1 MASMLLA
8 CLVPVAMS
16 AEAQPLPASL
26 GLPPASTSFDV
37 PRQAQ
42 PAPTG
47 GDDPG
52 PPIGDESNTKGDGYG
67 TRGNR
72 TYLMQINARARYLSV
87 PSSVLDPWFFDSDD
101 AGANP
106 FDRPKIRG
114 WAFGGE
120 YVFDL
125 EPGNYVI
132 YAEYIHSM
140 MGEGY
145 WDDVE
150 EPADHDDGDWVRP
163 DGFGAVVFGAT
174 YLHEVDA
181 IPTGPG
187 ASDVGLSFLF
197 GAGLGLVVVTGGL
210 EQWYPGS
217 NPDVVDVGC
226 GTSSPAYDR
235 YTICEPD
242 GYKRI
247 PKVLPMLDLSASTRL
262 NFSDH
267 FHIRIDGGLHNVL
280 SLGTAMGVVF

>member
-1 MASMLLA
+1 MSPLLLLPLGA
-8 CLVPVAMS
+8 ISLLDAPAR
-16 AEAQPLPASL
+16 AAALPATL
-26 GLPPASTSFDV
+26 ALPE
-37 PRQAQ
+37 RQE
-42 PAPTG
+42 APTG
-47 GDDPG
+47 DG
-52 PPIGDESNTKGDGYG
+52 PPTGGESTSTTPPAKEGYG

-72 TYLMQINARARYLSV
+72 TYLMQVNARVRYLSV
-87 PSSVLDPWFFDSDD
+87 PSSVIDPWFYDSDD
-101 AGANP
+101 EGANP
-106 FDRPKIRG
+106 YDRPKVRG

-132 YAEYIHSM
+132 YGEYIHST

-150 EPADHDDGDWVRP
+150 EPADHDDGDWIRP
-163 DGFGAVVFGAT
+163 DGFGGVVFGAS
-174 YLHEVDA
+174 YLHEIDA
-181 IPTGPG
+181 IPTGPD

-210 EQWYPGS
+210 EEWHPGS
-217 NPDVVDVGC
+217 NPDNLDPTC
-226 GTSSPAYDR
+226 GASSPAYDR
-235 YTICEPD
+235 VERGCGSD

-247 PKVLPMLDLSASTRL
+247 PKVLPMVDLSASARV

-267 FHIRIDGGLHNVL
+267 FHIRVDGGLHDVL